1 MFTSPHWLEPPEK
14 PVIWEVEDER
24 IKRAEP
30 KQSEIN
36 EVQVEEEQMERVEER
51 AKEVE
56 LGRVRVVL
64 SSSPA
69 TCRATSCVNIFYT
82 AHDAKSSMGSCR
94 RREQNVM
101 FTLLDQSA
109 RGTSD

>member
-1 MFTSPHWLEPPEK
+1 MNK
-14 PVIWEVEDER
+14 I
-24 IKRAEP
+24 
-30 KQSEIN
+30 
-36 EVQVEEEQMERVEER
+36 QVKEEQMARVEER

-56 LGRVRVVL
+56 LGWVEVVL

-69 TCRATSCVNIFYT
+69 TCRASSCVSLFYR

-109 RGTSD
+109 RGTSDYVG